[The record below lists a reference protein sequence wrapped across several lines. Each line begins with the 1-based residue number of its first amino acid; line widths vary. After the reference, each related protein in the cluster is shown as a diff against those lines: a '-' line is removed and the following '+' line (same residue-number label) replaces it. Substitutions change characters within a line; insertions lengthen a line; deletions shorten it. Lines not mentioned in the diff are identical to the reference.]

1 MAGSG
6 LCSWYEFAC
15 EIVRIA
21 GLTLGVEPTAT
32 PEEGPDEVFLRP
44 RWTALGNHKLRQ
56 AGLSDLPGWRESLE
70 EYIRTEEKG

>member
-21 GLTLGVEPTAT
+21 GLTLGVEPRAT

-44 RWTALGNHKLRQ
+44 RWTGLGNYKLRR
-56 AGLSDLPGWRESLE
+56 AGLTDLPDWRECLE
-70 EYIRTEEKG
+70 EYIRTEEIG